1 MRLHD
6 FIRVGAKDELST
18 GGPMSGL
25 AVWPDLA
32 YVTSMPKSKSPRVI
46 FKMQRIK
53 EDEWQIQAHYP
64 DVEIWYIKGFKSKAE
79 IDDWLA
85 GSRRINWLRSQGYAK

>member
-1 MRLHD
+1 MTSSESEQRTS
-6 FIRVGAKDELST
+6 FRPAGRWAA
-18 GGPMSGL
+18 L

-32 YVTSMPKSKSPRVI
+32 YITNMSKSKPRVI

-53 EDEWQIQAHYP
+53 EDDWQIQAHYP
-64 DVEIWYIKGFKSKAE
+64 DVEIRYIKGFKSKAE

-85 GSRRINWLRSQGYAK
+85 GSRRIDWLRSQGYAK